1 MSGHAVCSAGVPCN
15 IRGRGKT
22 RFPRRRTAP
31 DRGTG
36 TMQEPHSLFYTIQ
49 TVDWMGMPKPL
60 KSIALAEG
68 KNCVNVCQSMIH
80 DSSCKRPFEDGFIV
94 LLEWVAVNTRSLPK
108 PHKPDGEKFP
118 DVQCN
123 ARPCLP
129 ANKSKQ

>member
-1 MSGHAVCSAGVPCN
+1 MLSVQLGCRATW
-15 IRGRGKT
+15 GRGKI

-36 TMQEPHSLFYTIQ
+36 TMQEPHSLFYIIQ
-49 TVDWMGMPKPL
+49 TVDWMGMHKHL

-68 KNCVNVCQSMIH
+68 KNCVNVCQSMIY
-80 DSSCKRPFEDGFIV
+80 DSSVSVVVSPFEDGFIV

-108 PHKPDGEKFP
+108 PHKPDREIFP
-118 DVQCN
+118 NVQCN

-129 ANKSKQ
+129 AHTSKQ